1 MKFRKG
7 ISAASLEQIREIIQ
21 KTFAIIQTSS
31 GIDSFNEGYDHETIA
46 EDSDINLYRLILDR
60 I

>member
-7 ISAASLEQIREIIQ
+7 TSAASLEQIREIIQ
-21 KTFAIIQTSS
+21 KTFAIIQMRSS
-31 GIDSFNEGYDHETIA
+31 IDSFSEGYDHKNIV